1 MASRHLAIDI
11 GASSGRAIVGELDET
26 GRLRLTEVH
35 RFENGLVQRAGHLCW
50 DIDALWE
57 SVLHG
62 LTAAHEQGLTPATVG
77 IDTWGVD
84 FVLLD
89 AQDRRIGEAV
99 GYRDARTQGV
109 REELERTGVLPFSE
123 HYARTGIQYQPFNTA
138 YQLCALKHEHPEQLA
153 AAHAFLMVPDYLNFL
168 LCGEK
173 ANEYTNASTTALVG
187 ATSRDWDRELLA
199 RLGLP
204 ADIFLPAC
212 MPGCSLGHLRPE
224 VARRVGFDSEVVL
237 PATHDT
243 GSAFLAVPAR
253 DDHAAF
259 LSSGT
264 WSLLG
269 TELAAPVTTPAS
281 AAANFTNEGG
291 YQARYRYLK
300 NIMGL
305 WMIQCVRRE
314 SARPD
319 GTLPS
324 WGELVSAAEFAHRQG
339 FRALVDAEDARFLS
353 PRSMVA
359 EVRSACSDAGQP
371 VLATTGEVAC
381 VVYDSLAADYA
392 RTVHQMEGL
401 TDTSFTSVNI
411 VGGGS
416 ANAYLN
422 QATANACNLPVY
434 AGPTEGTALGNLIVQ
449 MIHAGELEDL
459 ASARAA
465 IASSFD
471 IKEVLPHE

>member
-11 GASSGRAIVGELDET
+11 GASSGRAIVGELDEQDC
-26 GRLRLTEVH
+26 LHLTEVH
-35 RFENGLVQRAGHLCW
+35 RFENGLVRRDGHLCW
-50 DIDALWE
+50 DVDSLWE
-57 SVLHG
+57 RVLDG
-62 LTAAHEQGLTPATVG
+62 LAAAHEQGLTPTTVG

-89 AQDRRIGEAV
+89 ANDRRLGEAV
-99 GYRDARTQGV
+99 GYRDSRTEGV
-109 REELERTGVLPFSE
+109 REELERTGVLAFSD
-123 HYARTGIQYQPFNTA
+123 HYARTGSQYQPFNTA
-138 YQLCALKHEHPEQLA
+138 YQLYALKREHPEQLA
-153 AAHAFLMVPDYLNFL
+153 AARSFLMVPDYLNFL
-168 LCGEK
+168 LCGEMT
-173 ANEYTNASTTALVG
+173 NEYTNASTTALVG
-187 ATSRDWDRELLA
+187 ATSRDWDRELLG

-204 ADIFLPAC
+204 TEIFLPVR
-212 MPGCSLGHLRPE
+212 MPGCALGRLRPE
-224 VARRVGFDSEVVL
+224 AARRVGFDAEVVL

-253 DDHAAF
+253 DEHAAF

-269 TELAAPVTTPAS
+269 TELAAPVTSPAS
-281 AAANFTNEGG
+281 AEANFTNEGG
-291 YQARYRYLK
+291 YQARYRFLK

-324 WGELVSAAEFAHRQG
+324 WGELVSAATAAHEQG
-339 FRALVDAEDARFLS
+339 FRALVDAEDPRFLS
-353 PRSMVA
+353 PASMVE
-359 EVRSACSDAGQP
+359 EVRAACADAGQP
-371 VLATTGEVAC
+371 LPTATGEVAC
-381 VVYDSLAADYA
+381 TVFDSLAADYA
-392 RTVHQMEGL
+392 RTVRQMETL
-401 TDTSFTSVNI
+401 TGTAFTSVNI

-422 QATANACNLPVY
+422 QATANACGLPVY

-449 MIHAGELEDL
+449 MIHAGELADL
-459 ASARAA
+459 ASARVE
-465 IASSFD
+465 IARSFD

>member
-1 MASRHLAIDI
+1 MALRHLAIDI
-11 GASSGRAIVGELDET
+11 GASSGRAIVGELDEQDC
-26 GRLRLTEVH
+26 LHLTEVH
-35 RFENGLVQRAGHLCW
+35 RFENGLVRRDGHLCW
-50 DIDALWE
+50 DVDSLWE
-57 SVLHG
+57 RVLDG
-62 LTAAHEQGLTPATVG
+62 LAAAHEQGLTPTTVG

-89 AQDRRIGEAV
+89 ANDRRLGEAV

-138 YQLCALKHEHPEQLA
+138 YQLYALKREHPEQLA
-153 AAHAFLMVPDYLNFL
+153 AARSFLMVPDYLNFL

-187 ATSRDWDRELLA
+187 ATSCDWDRELLD

-204 ADIFLPAC
+204 ADVFLPVR

-224 VARRVGFDSEVVL
+224 VARRVGFDAEVVL

-253 DDHAAF
+253 DDRAAF

-269 TELAAPVTTPAS
+269 TELATPVTTPSS

-319 GTLPS
+319 GSLPT
-324 WGELVSAAEFAHRQG
+324 WGELVSAASDAHERG
-339 FRALVDAEDARFLS
+339 FRSTVDAEDERFLS
-353 PRSMVA
+353 PDSMVG
-359 EVRSACSDAGQP
+359 EVRAACAEAGQP
-371 VLATTGEVAC
+371 APVTTGEVAC
-381 VVYDSLAADYA
+381 TVYDSLATDYA
-392 RTVHQMEGL
+392 RTVRQMQEL
-401 TDTSFTSVNI
+401 TGTTFTSVNV

-422 QATANACNLPVY
+422 QATANACGLPVY

-449 MIHAGELEDL
+449 MIHTGELADL

-465 IASSFD
+465 IARSFD

>member
-212 MPGCSLGHLRPE
+212 MPGCSLGHLRP
-224 VARRVGFDSEVVL
+224 
-237 PATHDT
+237 
-243 GSAFLAVPAR
+243 
-253 DDHAAF
+253 
-259 LSSGT
+259 
-264 WSLLG
+264 
-269 TELAAPVTTPAS
+269 
-281 AAANFTNEGG
+281 
-291 YQARYRYLK
+291 
-300 NIMGL
+300 
-305 WMIQCVRRE
+305 
-314 SARPD
+314 
-319 GTLPS
+319 
-324 WGELVSAAEFAHRQG
+324 
-339 FRALVDAEDARFLS
+339 
-353 PRSMVA
+353 
-359 EVRSACSDAGQP
+359 
-371 VLATTGEVAC
+371 
-381 VVYDSLAADYA
+381 
-392 RTVHQMEGL
+392 
-401 TDTSFTSVNI
+401 
-411 VGGGS
+411 
-416 ANAYLN
+416 
-422 QATANACNLPVY
+422 
-434 AGPTEGTALGNLIVQ
+434 
-449 MIHAGELEDL
+449 
-459 ASARAA
+459 
-465 IASSFD
+465 
-471 IKEVLPHE
+471 

>member
-371 VLATTGEVAC
+371 VPATTGEVAC

-465 IASSFD
+465 VASSFD

>member
-243 GSAFLAVPAR
+243 GSAFPAR

-371 VLATTGEVAC
+371 VPATTGEVAC

-449 MIHAGELEDL
+449 IIHAGELEDL

>member
-339 FRALVDAEDARFLS
+339 PRALVDAEDARFLS

-371 VLATTGEVAC
+371 VPATTGEVAC